1 MHTPSQQST
10 ATKLSD
16 LRWTTLR
23 SERIGHHIIAS
34 ISCLRAHRAQI
45 PPKSVNRHAGRPLP
59 INDSTGVRI
68 ETQPET
74 VLTTL
79 SQISQSSLHQV
90 DADLIHHSF
99 ASMPEM
105 SRPQTDDHLEISV
118 QPIVSDH
125 QIQPAAERVSAVK
138 HAQRCRRLVSPPHKL
153 LSPPLHPQHSPL
165 MQADRCSHRPTGLW
179 EQTEEPFL
187 FPSQV
192 EPEREPTAQTTES
205 DPVA

>member
-1 MHTPSQQST
+1 MGYVAKRENRSSHHCFDFVPPS
-10 ATKLSD
+10 
-16 LRWTTLR
+16 
-23 SERIGHHIIAS
+23 
-34 ISCLRAHRAQI
+34 AQGTD

-99 ASMPEM
+99 ASMSEV
-105 SRPQTDDHLEISV
+105 SRPQIDDHLEISV
-118 QPIVSDH
+118 QPSVSDH

-153 LSPPLHPQHSPL
+153 LSPP
-165 MQADRCSHRPTGLW
+165 A
-179 EQTEEPFL
+179 
-187 FPSQV
+187 PS
-192 EPEREPTAQTTES
+192 TALTTH
-205 DPVA
+205 AGR